1 MCRSGGQPEPGM
13 GGHVGLAEA
22 AALVLG
28 DHVASSNFITVAK
41 QFTVNSVDSGSI
53 TTLGGAGS
61 GRGRGGWPGWLAQA
75 HCYPGQLLGARG
87 LLISPPSAV

>member
-41 QFTVNSVDSGSI
+41 QFS
-53 TTLGGAGS
+53 
-61 GRGRGGWPGWLAQA
+61 
-75 HCYPGQLLGARG
+75 
-87 LLISPPSAV
+87 